1 MKNDEIK
8 QQNHDKI
15 KATASV
21 LFFINGIEATNMY
34 QIAAAS
40 GISKV
45 SLYKYYESKY
55 DIARDLIFDALEDTS
70 RRFKEKWKVVPDETG
85 AQELKRLL

>member
-55 DIARDLIFDALEDTS
+55 DIARDLLTDSLAEN
-70 RRFKEKWKVVPDETG
+70 RKRF
-85 AQELKRLL
+85 